1 VRPTCSG
8 HAWLGVDKRLVIQY
22 KKVNHKSIN
31 RLIIWYANHVRSSV
45 SLKWMIIPRPLTKL
59 IASALTLI
67 GPAVSTICHAPPP
80 GPGKAE
86 VG

>member
-1 VRPTCSG
+1 
-8 HAWLGVDKRLVIQY
+8 VIQY

-31 RLIIWYANHVRSSV
+31 HLIICCEDHVRSSV
-45 SLKWMIIPRPLTKL
+45 SIKRMIIPGPLTKL

-67 GPAVSTICHAPPP
+67 GRAVSTVCHAPPP